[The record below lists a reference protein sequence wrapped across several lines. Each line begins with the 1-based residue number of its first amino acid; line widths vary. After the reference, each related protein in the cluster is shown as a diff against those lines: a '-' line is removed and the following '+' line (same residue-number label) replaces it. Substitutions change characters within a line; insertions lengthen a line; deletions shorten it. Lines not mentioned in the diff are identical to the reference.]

1 MCIKKGIEAVAPI
14 PHRSKLR
21 QARVVLLSGSLCEL
35 IAKLFARLAA
45 DKLDQEPPGHQ
56 LRVFRLIVVAS
67 PILAKD
73 NTQQHQELGAPAFCR
88 MRRRRIHLLYQGL
101 RFRHVSNQRPS
112 LVSGQIHASLHLAR
126 KRLVIQLATF
136 CYSPNFGK
144 PKYLGIEGAR
154 AVILFENLLF
164 QFEQFR
170 TVLGR
175 RRHGRYREGTG
186 ADGTGGR
193 VEILIRRGSV
203 RQKMQ

>member
-1 MCIKKGIEAVAPI
+1 MKN
-14 PHRSKLR
+14 R
-21 QARVVLLSGSLCEL
+21 
-35 IAKLFARLAA
+35 
-45 DKLDQEPPGHQ
+45 PPGPVCDIEPSG
-56 LRVFRLIVVAS
+56 RFPRLQIPNAT
-67 PILAKD
+67 A
-73 NTQQHQELGAPAFCR
+73 LGNHA
-88 MRRRRIHLLYQGL
+88 QD
-101 RFRHVSNQRPS
+101 VSNQRPS